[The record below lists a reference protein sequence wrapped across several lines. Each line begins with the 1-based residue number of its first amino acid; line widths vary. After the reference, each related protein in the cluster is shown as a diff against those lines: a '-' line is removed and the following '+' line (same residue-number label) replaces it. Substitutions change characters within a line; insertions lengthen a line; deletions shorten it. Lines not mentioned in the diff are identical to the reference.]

1 MNTTLTAGD
10 FVKVKQTGR
19 GRPRKWII
27 EHMND
32 KTVTVL
38 AFDCSGDRMEVDAES
53 VTQYMERPEVST
65 GPDDV

>member
-1 MNTTLTAGD
+1 MITTGD
-10 FVKVKQTGR
+10 FVKVKTNQR

-32 KTVTVL
+32 ETVTVL
-38 AFDCSGDRMEVDAES
+38 AFDCSGDRMEVNITD